1 MSPSPH
7 APEGPSGALT
17 SGGQREESHIVEAVS
32 LSEATGTGSGGVEEM
47 KNKAAFSPEGAIPVQ
62 SGPGLSLHPAPDAVE
77 TTASPTPVSLAGV
90 TTPDTAR
97 GVTVEVEPLPPVPS
111 TSLQFVA
118 DWKEL
123 RGQEGR
129 MLAYFQV
136 CVCAC
141 CVCVC
146 VYVCG
151 VCVCVC
157 MCMRVQVCMCVC
169 CIGVYT
175 YVQGLCTLVSVCS
188 YPCNSCCH
196 GHSLLCFSPSV
207 HIIPLHSPSLP
218 HRGSNFL

>member
-32 LSEATGTGSGGVEEM
+32 LSKATGKGSGGVEEM
-47 KNKAAFSPEGAIPVQ
+47 KNKAASSPEGASAAQ

-136 CVCAC
+136 CVRVCAC
-141 CVCVC
+141 CACVC

-151 VCVCVC
+151 VCVSVCACACVC
-157 MCMRVQVCMCVC
+157 RSACVC
-169 CIGVYT
+169 GV
-175 YVQGLCTLVSVCS
+175 
-188 YPCNSCCH
+188 
-196 GHSLLCFSPSV
+196 
-207 HIIPLHSPSLP
+207 
-218 HRGSNFL
+218 